1 MCGRFYT
8 DDDDALYRQVL
19 ALLYQNNPD
28 EAALLMRKTGEIF
41 PTDNVPVVDADGPRI
56 MEWGFTRFDGKGRV
70 INARSETAA
79 GKNMFREPMRSG
91 RCLIPATSYFE
102 WEKQGSKKIKYQLRP
117 NKDGMF
123 YFAGLYRAEAGKNV
137 PLFVILTA
145 PAAENISFIHD
156 RMPVMLPDD
165 ASKDWLHNGSRAA
178 SLLGGG
184 YRDILYKPCPT
195 DAQSH
200 KEKDRS
206 EQLRLW

>member
-8 DDDDALYRQVL
+8 DDDDAMYRQVL
-19 ALLYQNNPD
+19 ALLYQKNPE

-41 PTDNVPVVDADGPRI
+41 PSDNVPVVGAEGPRM
-56 MEWGFTRFDGKGRV
+56 MEWGFTRYDGKGRV

-79 GKNMFREPMRSG
+79 DKTMFREPMRSG

-102 WEKQGSKKIKYQLRP
+102 WEKQGSKKIKYSLRP

-123 YFAGLYRAEAGKNV
+123 YFAGLYRAEAGKRV

-145 PAAENISFIHD
+145 PAAAGVSFIHD

-165 ASKDWLHNGSRAA
+165 LCKKWLHDEKHAA
-178 SLLGGG
+178 HLLDGG
-184 YRDILYKPCPT
+184 YQDILYKPCT
-195 DAQSH
+195 VDGQNRMNR
-200 KEKDRS
+200 DDT
-206 EQLRLW
+206 EQLKLW